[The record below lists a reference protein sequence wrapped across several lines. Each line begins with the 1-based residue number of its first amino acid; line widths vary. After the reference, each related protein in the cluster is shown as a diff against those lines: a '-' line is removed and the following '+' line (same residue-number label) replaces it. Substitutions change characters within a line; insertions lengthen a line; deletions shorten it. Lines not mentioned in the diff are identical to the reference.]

1 MAFETYFERTRKRL
15 LRFLDGFL
23 EGKKAEM
30 ARLGPWGK
38 DVVGRLA
45 GFTRKGKLIRG
56 GLVCL
61 GCEMAGGRV
70 SADAVRTGA
79 ALELI
84 QSALLVHDDIMDR
97 DPRRRG
103 APSLHR
109 QYALLAEKEG
119 LPDADHFGVSMGVC
133 AGEIAIFLAFEALAG
148 LSPRLPP
155 YRASAVQR
163 LFASTFALV
172 GLGQMRD
179 IHAGASSRSVAEKEI
194 LDIYRFKTA
203 RYSFSLPLAA
213 GWVLGGGK
221 VPVRRRL
228 ERLGEAMGLIF
239 QIKDDELG
247 LFGEE
252 EVLGK
257 PVGSDIRQ
265 GKKTLIHLQLL
276 EKATA
281 GERRRLT
288 AILGCRDASEEDI
301 GAVRELARRYGIDD
315 DVRRT
320 MDRHGRLAGAAI
332 RDLPVD
338 RRYRQVLETLLAFS
352 LTRRK

>member
-1 MAFETYFERTRKRL
+1 MTFEAYFERTRTRL

-23 EGKKAEM
+23 ESKKAEM
-30 ARLGPWGK
+30 ARPEPWGK
-38 DVVGRLA
+38 DVVRRLD

-61 GCEMAGGRV
+61 GCEMAGRRI
-70 SADAVRTGA
+70 SEDAVRTGA

-84 QSALLVHDDIMDR
+84 QSALLIHDDIMDR
-97 DPRRRG
+97 DAQRRG

-119 LPDADHFGVSMGVC
+119 LPDADHFGVSMGIC

-148 LSPRLPP
+148 LSARPD
-155 YRASAVQR
+155 RAGASEVQR
-163 LFASTFALV
+163 LFAGTFGLV

-179 IHAGASSRSVAEKEI
+179 IHAGASSRPVPEKEI

-213 GWVLGGGK
+213 GWVLGGGRAS
-221 VPVRRRL
+221 VRRQL

-265 GKKTLIHLQLL
+265 GKKTLIHLRLL
-276 EKATA
+276 ERATA
-281 GERRRLT
+281 GERKRLT
-288 AILGCRDASEEDI
+288 AVFGRQDASEEDI
-301 GAVRELARRYGIDD
+301 RAVRELALRYGVDS

-320 MDRHGRLAGAAI
+320 MARYGRRAGTVI
-332 RDLPVD
+332 GGLPVD
-338 RRYRQVLETLLAFS
+338 SRYREVLETLLAFS